1 MSRPRIEIERELERE
16 VDGLRT
22 TFKDLCDRV
31 TRNEEVI
38 SNVWYAG
45 DIQKLYSKCSKL
57 RHIDPQDQDETTRRW
72 FLDCYEQLEEITIR
86 CAEYKAA
93 YAQCVYA
100 LLRIMRKCRNG
111 GYSKR
116 EMYKMQE
123 ERLVGL
129 KKDTKAKIRAIKS
142 TIIEAQQKLQEIR
155 PWIIPQC

>member
-57 RHIDPQDQDETTRRW
+57 RHIDPQDQDETTRRR

-93 YAQCVYA
+93 
-100 LLRIMRKCRNG
+100 
-111 GYSKR
+111 R

>member
-38 SNVWYAG
+38 SKVWYAG

-57 RHIDPQDQDETTRRW
+57 HHIDPQDQDEATRHW

-93 YAQCVYA
+93 
-100 LLRIMRKCRNG
+100 
-111 GYSKR
+111 R

-129 KKDTKAKIRAIKS
+129 KKDAKAKIRAIKS

-155 PWIIPQC
+155 PWTIPQC

>member
-38 SNVWYAG
+38 SKVWYAG

-57 RHIDPQDQDETTRRW
+57 RHIDPQDQDEATRRW

-93 YAQCVYA
+93 
-100 LLRIMRKCRNG
+100 NG
-111 GYSKR
+111 GYSRR

-142 TIIEAQQKLQEIR
+142 TIIEAQQKLQETR